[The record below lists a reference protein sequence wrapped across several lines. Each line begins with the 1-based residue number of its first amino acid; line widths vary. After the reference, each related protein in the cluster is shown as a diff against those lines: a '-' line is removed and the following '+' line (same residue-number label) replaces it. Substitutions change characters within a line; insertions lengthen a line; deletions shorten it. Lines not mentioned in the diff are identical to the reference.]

1 MSPQQTRARP
11 LSRVDRRAAII
22 AAVTPL
28 LIERGAA
35 TTSAD
40 MATAAAV
47 AEGTIFKVF
56 ADKGEI
62 IREALRVTLDPS
74 QPVAALDEIDP
85 GLPLEDQLRQ
95 AARIMSDRFNK
106 VTALMEIF
114 HSLPRS
120 SHGSHPEGRSFVQL
134 SVAEVSN
141 AILRLFERASE
152 SIAVPPQVAA
162 TALRGMLFANAHHLH
177 GPEDVSVDQL
187 IRVIL
192 TGIAVTEES

>member
-1 MSPQQTRARP
+1 MSPQQTRATP
-11 LSRVDRRAAII
+11 LSRADRRAAIV

-40 MATAAAV
+40 MATAAGV

-56 ADKGEI
+56 DDKAEI

-85 GLPLEDQLRQ
+85 ELPLEDQLRQ
-95 AARIMSDRFNK
+95 AARIMSDRFTK

-120 SHGSHPEGRSFVQL
+120 QHGSHPEGRSFVQL
-134 SVAEVSN
+134 SVTEVSN
-141 AILRLFERASE
+141 ALLRLFERASD
-152 SIAVPPQVAA
+152 SITVAPQVAA
-162 TALRGMLFANAHHLH
+162 TALRGLIFTSAHHLH
-177 GPEDVSVDQL
+177 GPEGVSVDQL

-192 TGIAVTEES
+192 TGIAVTEER